1 MQGVRLIS
9 MASMPHTQPIRVPPR
24 AVASEGERRRRWHLF
39 LKAVIL
45 LTVPFYCVGFTMLAM
60 LRIEA
65 ILQRAASS
73 PLFLGGLALFALVL
87 LLEPWTG
94 AVTHSCAAG
103 VKCASVGAA
112 DPVSCLGCLGSCLMV
127 IGMLAGVVAFV
138 GWLL

>member
-1 MQGVRLIS
+1 MIS
-9 MASMPHTQPIRVPPR
+9 MTSIPHTQPIRVPPR
-24 AVASEGERRRRWHLF
+24 AVASERERRRRRHLF

-65 ILQRAASS
+65 ILQRAAAS

-103 VKCASVGAA
+103 VKCAGVSAG
-112 DPVSCLGCLGSCLMV
+112 DPLSCLGCVGGCLTV
-127 IGMLAGVVAFV
+127 IGVLAGLVALV